1 MQGLKKIE
9 IKIQKLKN
17 EIENN
22 NKKISELTKN
32 NSILNEDLKK
42 IEKIYVKAKDIEN
55 ELAEI
60 LNTEKIKKSN
70 NIETAYE

>member
-22 NKKISELTKN
+22 NKKINEFTKN
-32 NSILNEDLKK
+32 NSILNDDLKK
-42 IEKIYVKAKDIEN
+42 LEKIYVKAKDIEN
-55 ELAEI
+55 ELAVI

-70 NIETAYE
+70 NVEVADE